1 MSRLQNVVL
10 LAVVCA
16 GLGSVTSGQQPQ
28 PQHPLT
34 HAQLEAVVVFSRHGV
49 RSPTWTPDR
58 LNQWSVQP
66 WPAWSVPPG
75 DLTHRGYDLL
85 VRFGNYDRSLFSA
98 QGLPLAAGC
107 AAVSQTTIYADTD
120 QRTLASGD
128 ALAHGLFPDCAMT
141 IQSKPG
147 GGNDAVFHTPPAHD
161 PSAPPADLQPVLA
174 ATRERLLHTDETTAP
189 LLRELQNILLDCQP
203 AAAACTPE
211 RQPALHLDGQPG
223 VVAGK
228 GDHSLDIQGPLP
240 TASSLSEDLL
250 LEYADGMPSAQV
262 GWGHA
267 DAAEIGRLLALHSVY
282 FDLIHRTPQ
291 IARSDNGALL
301 RHIAATLA
309 QHVEGRAVEGAI
321 GAPTDRLVV
330 LVGHDTNLAAL
341 ASMLGLH
348 WHLDGRED
356 DTPPGTEL
364 RFELWRTAA
373 GAYEV
378 RVHVA
383 AQTLLQMRNLS
394 DLSLSD
400 PPASAALTPTGC
412 NAATHACSW
421 AAFEHLV
428 HEPQ

>member
-1 MSRLQNVVL
+1 
-10 LAVVCA
+10 
-16 GLGSVTSGQQPQ
+16 
-28 PQHPLT
+28 
-34 HAQLEAVVVFSRHGV
+34 
-49 RSPTWTPDR
+49 
-58 LNQWSVQP
+58 VQP